1 MMEIPAKLPF
11 SKRRLRPRVV
21 ISYIFDYVIL
31 IACVIGFWILDSIE
45 PYHQHFS
52 LNNISLQ
59 YPYAVHERIPIQY
72 ALCISGLFPL
82 VLIIVYT
89 LFIDGLF
96 SHHKPQDPISGKRKL
111 RGPWRWKDR
120 LWEMNCG
127 ILGLLLSQA
136 LAFLIT
142 QVLKNACG
150 KPRPDII
157 DRCQPRAGSHDAVPY
172 GLSNSTICTGEASLI
187 KDGFRSWPSGH
198 SSSSFAGLFYTSL
211 WAGGKLHILD
221 NRGETWKTLLV
232 TIPILAA
239 TLVAVSR
246 IMDAR
251 HHPFDV
257 ITGSFLGIA
266 CAVLSY
272 HQYFPP
278 ITQSWRKGRAYPIRT
293 WGTSPAAPIDAK
305 FSALS
310 ESQTALRNPEAERL
324 NAPSLR
330 GRSSSPHQPV
340 PGATGYTNPTS
351 PHTMQVYPRRAH
363 DHDPN
368 GNWSSSEEDVGD
380 GYETQNGYAMTQ
392 NPGVNRNSVS
402 FDAQTACPPAYQS
415 QMPTAPVGAVPYTS
429 PGAGGHVSQQRSLT
443 DTAERQV

>member
-1 MMEIPAKLPF
+1 MEIPGKLPF

-21 ISYIFDYVIL
+21 LSYIFDYVIL

-52 LNNISLQ
+52 LTNISLQ

-82 VLIIVYT
+82 VLIIIYT
-89 LFIDGLF
+89 LFLDGLF
-96 SHHKPQDPISGKRKL
+96 SHHKTRDPASGKRKL

-127 ILGLLLSQA
+127 ILGLLLSQG
-136 LAFLIT
+136 LAFVIT

-157 DRCQPRAGSHDAVPY
+157 DRCQPRAGSYDLPRY
-172 GLSNSTICTGEASLI
+172 GLSNSTICTGEAALI

-198 SSSSFAGLFYTSL
+198 SSSSFAGLFYTSMWL
-211 WAGGKLHILD
+211 GGKLHIMD

-232 TIPILAA
+232 MIPILAA

-257 ITGSFLGIA
+257 ITGSLLGVV
-266 CAVLSY
+266 CAIVSY

-278 ITQSWRKGRAYPIRT
+278 LSEAWRKGRAYPIRT
-293 WGTSPAAPIDAK
+293 WGSQPTHPVRGKLD
-305 FSALS
+305 S
-310 ESQTALRNPEAERL
+310 ESEGTTPLRNPEADRL
-324 NAPSLR
+324 NPLDLHHNPA
-330 GRSSSPHQPV
+330 SPNISAS
-340 PGATGYTNPTS
+340 GTTGYGRNPFAS
-351 PHTMQVYPRRAH
+351 AAYPRRSH
-363 DHDPN
+363 DHDPD
-368 GNWSSSEEDVGD
+368 GNWSSSEDDVAN
-380 GYETQNGYAMTQ
+380 GYEMQQGYATTA
-392 NPGVNRNSVS
+392 NPAARGHSPPFETNTAYASPRPVPSTDVHRPNVVVS
-402 FDAQTACPPAYQS
+402 PPDRGRQ
-415 QMPTAPVGAVPYTS
+415 
-429 PGAGGHVSQQRSLT
+429 LT
-443 DTAERQV
+443 DVSVGNV